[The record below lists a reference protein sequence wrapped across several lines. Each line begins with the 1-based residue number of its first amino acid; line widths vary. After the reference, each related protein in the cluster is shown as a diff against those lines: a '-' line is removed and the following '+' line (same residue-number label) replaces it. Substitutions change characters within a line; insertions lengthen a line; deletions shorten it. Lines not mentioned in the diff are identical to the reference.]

1 MKEDKSASETTSRRE
16 VMASPEASKKTR
28 LARPAPRTDIDSGTS
43 AQGAEVQQLLNGLLA
58 DEFVLYV
65 RTLNYHWNVRGMQF
79 HSLHAFFEKLYKQSA
94 ETIDDVAEKVRSL
107 GGYAVAT
114 LQEYLNTSRVKEQP
128 GGGEPPDPRVMIS
141 NLAADHGTVIKQ
153 LREAFKTVHE
163 KFDDP
168 STENFLT
175 DLLEQHEKT
184 MWMLNVHLDRE
195 LG

>member
-1 MKEDKSASETTSRRE
+1 MKEDKSASETTGRRE
-16 VMASPEASKKTR
+16 PMTAPEAAKKTR
-28 LARPAPRTDIDSGTS
+28 SMRPAPRTGIDSGTN
-43 AQGAEVQQLLNGLLA
+43 AQGAEVQQMLNGLLA

-79 HSLHAFFEKLYKQSA
+79 HSLHEFFEKLYKQSA

-107 GGYAVAT
+107 GGYAMAT
-114 LQEYLNTSRVKEQP
+114 LEGYLKTSRVKEQP

-141 NLAADHGTVIKQ
+141 TLAGDHETVIQ
-153 LREAFKTVHE
+153 HLREAFHTVHE

-168 STENFLT
+168 STENFLC

>member
-1 MKEDKSASETTSRRE
+1 MKEDKSVPETATKRE
-16 VMASPEASKKTR
+16 PTAIPEAKKSR
-28 LARPAPRTDIDSGTS
+28 SVRPAPRTEIDRGSNTQ
-43 AQGAEVQQLLNGLLA
+43 AAEVQQMLNALLA

-79 HSLHAFFEKLYKQSA
+79 HSLHEFFEKLYKQSA

-107 GGYAVAT
+107 GGYAMAT
-114 LQEYLNTSRVKEQP
+114 LEEYLKTSRVKEQP

-141 NLAADHGTVIKQ
+141 TLAGDHETVIQ
-153 LREAFKTVHE
+153 HLREAFHTVHE

-168 STENFLT
+168 STENFLA

-184 MWMLNVHLDRE
+184 MWMLQTHLDRE

>member
-1 MKEDKSASETTSRRE
+1 MKEDKSVPETTTRRDPVSET
-16 VMASPEASKKTR
+16 AKKPR
-28 LARPAPRTDIDSGTS
+28 SIRPAPRTEIDSGTN
-43 AQGAEVQQLLNGLLA
+43 AQSAEVQQLLNALLA

-79 HSLHAFFEKLYKQSA
+79 HSLHEFFEKLYKKSA

-107 GGYAVAT
+107 GGYAMAT

-128 GGGEPPDPRVMIS
+128 GSGEPPDPRVMIS
-141 NLAADHGTVIKQ
+141 NLASDHETVIGQ
-153 LREAFKTVHE
+153 LREAYHAIHD

-168 STENFLT
+168 STENFLC

-184 MWMLNVHLDRE
+184 MWMLQTHLDRE

>member
-16 VMASPEASKKTR
+16 PMTSPEAAKKTR
-28 LARPAPRTDIDSGTS
+28 LARPAPRTDIDSGTN
-43 AQGAEVQQLLNGLLA
+43 AQAAEVQQLLNGLLA

-79 HSLHAFFEKLYKQSA
+79 HSLHEFFEKLYKQSA

-107 GGYAVAT
+107 GGYAMAT

-141 NLAADHGTVIKQ
+141 NLAADHETVIKQ
-153 LREAFKTVHE
+153 LREAFKTIHE

-168 STENFLT
+168 STENFLA